1 MKVHPAGALTPTL
14 RGSAAPVS
22 LCEVLDRLLDTG
34 VVVHGDVLIT
44 VADVELIYLSLR
56 VLLSSVETA
65 RGAGANVPPAT
76 VRGGAAPLPPSLPQ
90 QQQQLHPFHPLHPA
104 PMLQPAGAEA
114 RPGAT
119 ASFQAAQAVPTVQA
133 VQAVPTVPTGQAAQA
148 APTVQPAQA
157 VPTVPT
163 VHAVP
168 AHGAT
173 SSAAIPTIVGPERPS
188 PLPRPGG
195 KLNVDPENVKNGL
208 AQLVLVVVR
217 LLHELLEKQ
226 AVKRIDGGSLT
237 DEQIERLG
245 TTLML
250 QAQELRKLQ
259 TLFGFDDEEMNLDL
273 GPLGKLI

>member
-1 MKVHPAGALTPTL
+1 MKVHPAGALSPTL

-90 QQQQLHPFHPLHPA
+90 RQLQQPLHPFHPLHPA

-119 ASFQAAQAVPTVQA
+119 ASFQAAQAV
-133 VQAVPTVPTGQAAQA
+133 
-148 APTVQPAQA
+148 QA

-163 VHAVP
+163 VPTVP
-168 AHGAT
+168 AHRAT
-173 SSAAIPTIVGPERPS
+173 SSAAIPTIVGPERPI